1 MTAAALPARAAA
13 AARRPS
19 TWTVYKWELLKLRA
33 QKRTYLG
40 LGAAVLVPCIFIVAL
55 MVETGGPDRV
65 PFGRYVRETGL
76 AIPLVLLLFGSI
88 WLFPLIVS
96 LVAGDIVAAEDRNGT
111 MKTILTRSVER
122 HQLFVAKV
130 AAAFTYAFAA
140 LLLFAG
146 VAAVFGGLRFGF
158 NPLTTLSGNT
168 VGVGHG
174 LVLTAGALIRDPALL
189 ILDEPTTGLDPA
201 GMRDMRHLVRRLAEQ
216 GITVLLSSHIMAE
229 VEELC
234 DRLAI
239 VRSGRVIYE
248 GRLDEL
254 LHSTGQR
261 YRLRTTDDH
270 RALEIATHQP
280 GVGEVRFED
289 EGLSLAADEDA
300 AAGLSIALVEAGL
313 GIRALVPA
321 AASLEELFFRLTEGD
336 TNGANGAAPRKEVA
350 V

>member
-1 MTAAALPARAAA
+1 VTATALPARAAA
-13 AARRPS
+13 ATRRPG

-40 LGAAVLVPCIFIVAL
+40 LGAAVVVPCIFIVAL

-130 AAAFTYAFAA
+130 AAAFTYAFVA

-174 LVLTAGALIRDPALL
+174 LVLTAGALGAYLMP
-189 ILDEPTTGLDPA
+189 
-201 GMRDMRHLVRRLAEQ
+201 VLA
-216 GITVLLSSHIMAE
+216 VA
-229 VEELC
+229 
-234 DRLAI
+234 
-239 VRSGRVIYE
+239 
-248 GRLDEL
+248 
-254 LHSTGQR
+254 
-261 YRLRTTDDH
+261 
-270 RALEIATHQP
+270 
-280 GVGEVRFED
+280 
-289 EGLSLAADEDA
+289 
-300 AAGLSIALVEAGL
+300 SIALLLSTVTRNSAAAIVGALMISLVMQLL
-313 GIRALVPA
+313 GIISGLDFLRPYLLSTQFDSWQGLLRDPIDWDPIIRAAWVCAAYAVPSLLA
-321 AASLEELFFRLTEGD
+321 ALTVFVRRDVTG
-336 TNGANGAAPRKEVA
+336 G
-350 V
+350 